1 MGRIIRIWRCRLYI
15 MNLETLIE
23 SALREDIGSG
33 DHTSL
38 ATLDATHQGEA
49 FMQVKEV
56 GVIAGLHMAQRVFDK
71 VDLQLTVSLLAEN
84 GARVQR
90 GDHVMQISGSQRS
103 ILAAERTA
111 LNFVQRLSGVATLTN
126 RFVTAL
132 EGTKARLLDTRKTTP
147 GWRELEK
154 EAVRHGGGFNHRMGL
169 YDMILIK
176 DNHIA
181 FCGGIA
187 KAVERTRAYLQKNKL
202 ELRIEVEAGSLDE
215 VKDALAA
222 RVDRIMLDNFSIA
235 DLRKAVELIAGA
247 AETEASGG
255 IGLDNVR
262 DVAETGVDFI
272 SVGAVTHSA
281 RALDVSLEVL

>member
-1 MGRIIRIWRCRLYI
+1 